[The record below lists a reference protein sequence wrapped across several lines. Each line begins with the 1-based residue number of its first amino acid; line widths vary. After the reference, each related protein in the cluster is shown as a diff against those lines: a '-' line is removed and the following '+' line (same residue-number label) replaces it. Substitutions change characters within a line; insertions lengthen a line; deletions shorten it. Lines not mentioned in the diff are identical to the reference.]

1 MSPENYRV
9 LRTVIL
15 ILCLMAFATV
25 VLTLALFTFS
35 RPAKGEVIDARK
47 VFVIDG
53 DTFALGGER
62 IRLLGVDAPEPERLV
77 ASRSASPATARSPGW
92 WSSCASAALS
102 TSAAKARIR
111 SAGPSRTSSSM
122 AEISATSSCA
132 RSWRYPT
139 DQAQRRKQCAWLT
152 GAARPT
158 ERCCCCEREAGECPE
173 PPTT

>member
-15 ILCLMAFATV
+15 ILYLMAFATV

-62 IRLLGVDAPEPERLV
+62 IRLLGVDAPETREARCEQERIAGYRTKSRVVELV
-77 ASRSASPATARSPGW
+77 RFGGVIDIRRQGQDPFGRTLAHIVIDGRDLGDQLVREKLALPYRSGAE
-92 WSSCASAALS
+92 
-102 TSAAKARIR
+102 AKAVR
-111 SAGPSRTSSSM
+111 M
-122 AEISATSSCA
+122 AHWC
-132 RSWRYPT
+132 
-139 DQAQRRKQCAWLT
+139 
-152 GAARPT
+152 G
-158 ERCCCCEREAGECPE
+158 EAH
-173 PPTT
+173 